1 MMQTIR
7 IGLLLREAVA
17 APYRKLVTRPTGVAV
32 RGRIEAAIARLG
44 CRTALLDFSEIEL
57 LDFSCADEVIAKL
70 LLSEPPGAPRFVVL
84 GGLQEEQ
91 YDAID
96 HVLTRHG
103 LAVAAVP
110 PDGEEPL
117 LLGGVAPDARLA
129 FACLYDNGA
138 LPARRLADVLGWT
151 EERGREALH
160 ALAEYRLVHSDGEL
174 YHPPLTA

>member
-17 APYRKLVTRPTGVAV
+17 TPYRKLVTRPTGAAV
-32 RGRIEAAIARLG
+32 RGRIEAALAQSD

-70 LLSEPPGAPRFVVL
+70 LLSEPSRDRRFVVL
-84 GGLQEEQ
+84 SGLQEEQ
-91 YDAID
+91 YEAID
-96 HVLTRHG
+96 HVLARHG
-103 LAVAAVP
+103 LAVAAVRA
-110 PDGEEPL
+110 DGEEPR

-129 FACLYDNGA
+129 FACLYGNGA
-138 LPARRLADVLGWT
+138 LPPRGLAEVLGWT

-160 ALAEYRLVHSDGEL
+160 ALAAHHLVQSDGEL

>member
-7 IGLLLREAVA
+7 IGLLLREALA
-17 APYRKLVTRPTGVAV
+17 APYRKLVTRPTGAAV
-32 RGRIEAAIARLG
+32 RGRIEAALAQSG
-44 CRTALLDFSEIEL
+44 CRTALLDFSDIEL

-70 LLSEPPGAPRFVVL
+70 LLSEPPDAPRFVVL

-91 YDAID
+91 YEAID
-96 HVLTRHG
+96 HVLERHG
-103 LAVAAVP
+103 LAVAAVLP
-110 PDGEEPL
+110 TGKEPR

-138 LPARRLADVLGWT
+138 LPAREVAVALGWS
-151 EERGREALH
+151 EERGRQALL
-160 ALAEYRLVHSDGEL
+160 ALTGYRLVRSDGEL